1 MARSFDIATF
11 DPSDGVL
18 NEQLRRK
25 LNGNFQRLCSLVGTE
40 SPVVVR
46 GEVTQ
51 SVQEWARGWVAEYVD
66 DYFESHLQQ
75 VVDEAVS
82 ESFDSAYPVGCVVVT
97 TTASDPR
104 LARGQWQQVGAGRY
118 VRAAGDGVPVMS
130 EGGSDEVTLTGDN
143 LPEHSHPASV
153 GSAGGHSHAAT
164 LTTSGAHSHSG
175 TAASA
180 GNHSHLVTV
189 ASDGSHVHQVHGGW
203 GAGNLGDGWFRADGN
218 NPSHRWSTTEAT
230 GAHRHG
236 ASASM
241 GGEHSHSVSVGSA
254 GGHSHSVSVSSGGE
268 HSHQVTVSPSGSKDP
283 RPVPIEPGYLAL
295 LFYRRVQ

>member
-11 DPSDGVL
+11 DPSDGIL

-51 SVQEWARGWVAEYVD
+51 SVQEWARGWVAQYVD
-66 DYFESHLQQ
+66 DYFSSHLQQ

-104 LARGQWQQVGAGRY
+104 LSRGEWQQVGEGRY
-118 VRAAGDGVPVMS
+118 VRAAGGGVPVMS
-130 EGGSDEVTLTGDN
+130 EGGSDEVTLTEAN
-143 LPEHSHPASV
+143 LPEHSQSAS
-153 GSAGGHSHAAT
+153 
-164 LTTSGAHSHSG
+164 
-175 TAASA
+175 AASA
-180 GNHSHLVTV
+180 GSHSHNVTV
-189 ASDGSHVHQVHGGW
+189 ASGGSHSHSASTTSAGNHTHNLNVGW
-203 GAGNLGDGWFRADGN
+203 GGDGAINCLALSSGSNDEWN
-218 NPSHRWSTTEAT
+218 TTTFTQAY
-230 GAHRHG
+230 GAHTHSVTVNSGG
-236 ASASM
+236 AHAHSATIQSS
-241 GGEHSHSVSVGSA
+241 GEHSHAIS
-254 GGHSHSVSVSSGGE
+254 
-268 HSHQVTVSPSGSKDP
+268 VSPSGSADP
-283 RPVPIEPGYLAL
+283 QPIPIEPEYLAL